1 MAISVTINGT
11 NYSIPTKG
19 EEGWAANVTAL
30 LLALSSGLLQKS
42 GGSFPLTAEVDF
54 GNSFGLATVYIK
66 SKSTN
71 SGTSGVLR
79 LASGDQ
85 IVWRNFNNTG
95 NLILEYFRNTDFNYN
110 ILRFNGKEIIDQ
122 DSQQFLQNKIFGTP
136 SLTPIEPSAIF
147 EVRSTTKGALPYPRM
162 TTAQRDAIPSP
173 TRGLIIYNLTDDATQ
188 FYNGT
193 SWVSPATITNT
204 PTWTETNVA
213 PTAASVESRFLR
225 KNGGLD
231 ESTTK
236 TVFDGLDVS
245 KTFVDA
251 DVNIATDS
259 ILEVAHGFLTG
270 DLCILSTT
278 GVLPAPLAL
287 NTTYYIIR
295 VDADNFRLAT
305 SYANAKSATPINIT
319 SALGGGTHTVSVR
332 SGVRFLRPSYYP
344 NGSPSQPSLAPEL
357 NENTGIYF
365 PGANTIGVAV
375 GGVKVG
381 EFNSNGYQGLD
392 NVLIV
397 IDQKTAGTNGGTFTS
412 GARRTRDLN
421 TVRVNRITGASLS
434 SNQITLP
441 AGTYRVE
448 AFAPAQRV
456 GTHQA
461 YIRNI
466 TGSADLVIGHSAR
479 SEPSSNA
486 TTESRVADE
495 FTLAVTS
502 VIELQHQCSTTNA
515 TDGFGV
521 AANLGAVEKYTYVFI
536 KRIV

>member
-1 MAISVTINGT
+1 L
-11 NYSIPTKG
+11 P
-19 EEGWAANVTAL
+19 
-30 LLALSSGLLQKS
+30 
-42 GGSFPLTAEVDF
+42 
-54 GNSFGLATVYIK
+54 GLAF
-66 SKSTN
+66 
-71 SGTSGVLR
+71 TS
-79 LASGDQ
+79 DPD
-85 IVWRNFNNTG
+85 TG
-95 NLILEYFRNTDFNYN
+95 LYR
-110 ILRFNGKEIIDQ
+110 
-122 DSQQFLQNKIFGTP
+122 
-136 SLTPIEPSAIF
+136 
-147 EVRSTTKGALPYPRM
+147 
-162 TTAQRDAIPSP
+162 
-173 TRGLIIYNLTDDATQ
+173 
-188 FYNGT
+188 
-193 SWVSPATITNT
+193 
-204 PTWTETNVA
+204 
-213 PTAASVESRFLR
+213 
-225 KNGGLD
+225 
-231 ESTTK
+231 
-236 TVFDGLDVS
+236 
-245 KTFVDA
+245 
-251 DVNIATDS
+251 
-259 ILEVAHGFLTG
+259 
-270 DLCILSTT
+270 
-278 GVLPAPLAL
+278 
-287 NTTYYIIR
+287 
-295 VDADNFRLAT
+295 
-305 SYANAKSATPINIT
+305 
-319 SALGGGTHTVSVR
+319 
-332 SGVRFLRPSYYP
+332 
-344 NGSPSQPSLAPEL
+344 
-357 NENTGIYF
+357 
-365 PGANTIGVAV
+365 PGANTIGVAT

>member
-147 EVRSTTKGALPYPRM
+147 EVRSTTKGALPYPKM
-162 TTAQRDAIPSP
+162 TTAQRDAIPFP

-278 GVLPAPLAL
+278 GVLPAPLAV

-295 VDADNFRLAT
+295 VDADNFRFAT

-332 SGVRFLRPSYYP
+332 SGVRFLRPSYLP

-365 PGANTIGVAV
+365 PALNQIGFVTAGAERFRIEETGQLKSVYESTVGTDYNTTLHNGYLCRAWVNFNGTGTVAIRASGNVSSITDNGTGDYTVNFTTAMPDANYSVLVGQQRQTASSSVGAQGGYSSTTSSTRITTYDTGFVLLDFQAVMIGV
-375 GGVKVG
+375 
-381 EFNSNGYQGLD
+381 
-392 NVLIV
+392 
-397 IDQKTAGTNGGTFTS
+397 
-412 GARRTRDLN
+412 
-421 TVRVNRITGASLS
+421 
-434 SNQITLP
+434 
-441 AGTYRVE
+441 YR
-448 AFAPAQRV
+448 
-456 GTHQA
+456 
-461 YIRNI
+461 
-466 TGSADLVIGHSAR
+466 
-479 SEPSSNA
+479 
-486 TTESRVADE
+486 
-495 FTLAVTS
+495 
-502 VIELQHQCSTTNA
+502 
-515 TDGFGV
+515 
-521 AANLGAVEKYTYVFI
+521 
-536 KRIV
+536 

>member
-54 GNSFGLATVYIK
+54 GNSFGLATIYIK

-71 SGTSGVLR
+71 PGTSGVLR
-79 LASGDQ
+79 LAFGDQ

-110 ILRFNGKEIIDQ
+110 ILRFNGEEIIDQ

-136 SLTPIEPSAIF
+136 SLTPIEPSAVF
-147 EVRSTTKGALPYPRM
+147 EVRSITKGALPYPKM
-162 TTAQRDAIPSP
+162 TTTQRDAIPSP

-193 SWVSPATITNT
+193 IWVSPATITNT
-204 PTWTETNVA
+204 PTWIETNVA

-236 TVFDGLDVS
+236 TVFDGLNVS

-278 GVLPAPLAL
+278 GVLPAPLAV

-319 SALGGGTHTVSVR
+319 SALGGGTHTVSIR
-332 SGVRFLRPSYYP
+332 PGVRFLRPSYFP
-344 NGSPSQPSLAPEL
+344 NGSPSQPSLTPEL

-365 PGANTIGVAV
+365 PGANTIGVAA

-392 NVLIV
+392 NVLVV

-421 TVRVNRITGASLS
+421 TVIVNRITGASLS

-456 GTHQA
+456 GSHQA
-461 YIRNI
+461 YIRDI
-466 TGSADLVIGHSAR
+466 TSSADLAIGHSAVCNR
-479 SEPSSNA
+479 IA
-486 TTESRVADE
+486 TPVR
-495 FTLAVTS
+495 
-502 VIELQHQCSTTNA
+502 N
-515 TDGFGV
+515 
-521 AANLGAVEKYTYVFI
+521 Y
-536 KRIV
+536 

>member
-54 GNSFGLATVYIK
+54 GNSFGLATIYIK

-71 SGTSGVLR
+71 PGTSGVLR

-95 NLILEYFRNTDFNYN
+95 NLILEYFRNTDFSYN

-147 EVRSTTKGALPYPRM
+147 EVRSTTKGALPYPKM

-204 PTWTETNVA
+204 PTWAETNVA

-251 DVNIATDS
+251 DVNITTDS
-259 ILEVAHGFLTG
+259 IQEVAHEFLTG
-270 DLCILSTT
+270 DLCVLSTT
-278 GVLPAPLAL
+278 GVLPAPLAV

-295 VDADNFRLAT
+295 VDADNFRFAT

-332 SGVRFLRPSYYP
+332 SGVRFLQSPYAFAP
-344 NGSPSQPSLAPEL
+344 FLFQAGSPSAPAMTAQ
-357 NENTGIYF
+357 NNQQTGIYF
-365 PGANTIGVAV
+365 PALNQIGFVTNGAERFRILETGQLQAVYESTVGADFNTTLHNGYLCRAWVNFSDATGTVVIGSSGNVSSITDNGTGDYTANFTVALPDANYSIAVSSRQNGSTV
-375 GGVKVG
+375 GGAG
-381 EFNSNGYQGLD
+381 YSSSRLAGSLRYIFTNFESTLSNR
-392 NVLIV
+392 
-397 IDQKTAGTNGGTFTS
+397 DQEY
-412 GARRTRDLN
+412 
-421 TVRVNRITGASLS
+421 ASL
-434 SNQITLP
+434 
-441 AGTYRVE
+441 
-448 AFAPAQRV
+448 
-456 GTHQA
+456 
-461 YIRNI
+461 
-466 TGSADLVIGHSAR
+466 
-479 SEPSSNA
+479 
-486 TTESRVADE
+486 
-495 FTLAVTS
+495 AV
-502 VIELQHQCSTTNA
+502 
-515 TDGFGV
+515 F
-521 AANLGAVEKYTYVFI
+521 
-536 KRIV
+536 R